1 MYGRS
6 RNERSPAPPAGGG
19 ARPPDAPALVAVGPD
34 HRSAG
39 VRAVHRRP
47 SALARSGPA
56 ALLAASDAAAATV
69 GVLVLNGA
77 WRLMAFFGAA
87 LLALLWLG
95 GLHRPRLT
103 LSVLDDAPRLAGRW
117 LTACGLAV
125 LADMAWSGVPEAGYL
140 LDWQIARTV
149 GLVGVLLLLFRA
161 LAYAAVRA
169 LRRRGRPRRRTLVVG
184 AGEVGSQVARA
195 LQEHPEFGLTPIGF
209 LDADP
214 RMTGGRSGLPV
225 LGGPWVLAEVLEREA
240 VTDVVVAFSSLK
252 ESQMVDVIRTS
263 GRQRCELF
271 LVPRFFELHNVGQD
285 VEQLW
290 GIPLIRLRRAI
301 YRTPGWRAKR
311 AVDVLLTG
319 AVLLLMAPVLALV
332 ALAVRVHGGPGVLF
346 RQERIGVDGR
356 SFTLL
361 KFRTMTPE
369 DPAESATRWS
379 IADDAR
385 LDRLGRFLRRTSLDE
400 LPQLFNVLT
409 GDMSL
414 VGPRPERPHF
424 VSEFRELYPSYA
436 ARHRVPSGL
445 TGWAQIHHLRGN
457 TSIPERARFDNYYIE
472 NWSLWLDV
480 RILIRTVGCVFRG
493 AGG

>member
-1 MYGRS
+1 M
-6 RNERSPAPPAGGG
+6 
-19 ARPPDAPALVAVGPD
+19 AVGPD
-34 HRSAG
+34 HRPSGA
-39 VRAVHRRP
+39 RAVHRRP

-56 ALLAASDAAAATV
+56 ALLVASDTAAATV
-69 GVLVLNGA
+69 GVLVHNDA

-87 LLALLWLG
+87 LLALLWIG

-103 LSVLDDAPRLAGRW
+103 LSVLDDAPRLTGRW
-117 LTACGLAV
+117 LTACGVAV
-125 LADMAWSGVPEAGYL
+125 LADMAWSGVPAAGYL
-140 LDWQIARTV
+140 LDWGFAGAV
-149 GLVGVLLLLFRA
+149 CLVGALLLVLRA
-161 LAYAAVRA
+161 LAYGAVRE
-169 LRRRGRPRRRTLVVG
+169 LRHRGRPRRRTLVVG

-195 LQEHPEFGLTPIGF
+195 LQEHPDLGLTPIGF

-263 GRQRCELF
+263 GRHRCELF
-271 LVPRFFELHNVGQD
+271 LVPRFFELHNAGPD

-290 GIPLIRLRRAI
+290 GIPLIRLRRAT

-311 AVDVLLTG
+311 AVDVVLTG
-319 AVLLLMAPVLALV
+319 AVLFLMAPVLALV

-369 DPAESATRWS
+369 DPAESATRWN
-379 IADDAR
+379 IADDDR
-385 LDRLGRFLRRTSLDE
+385 LDRLGRFLRRSSLDE

-457 TSIPERARFDNYYIE
+457 TSIADRARFDNYYIE

-480 RILIRTVGCVFRG
+480 KILIRTVGCVFRG